1 MSWDPG
7 PSQAAEETGVS
18 AESRKSRSSGEGG
31 LISLQTVDLLNQ
43 SWLVTQGQIGPIAS
57 QKRHMAGA
65 LVFRNARLF
74 ASERGTFF
82 FRNTLLFFRS
92 CLLLFDRLHTT
103 PYCRQRWLSASDR
116 GLWRRLP
123 SREQQRRLRVVRLAA
138 DAEGHRQGLR
148 INVDLVLRRSVLT
161 LKLWKC

>member
-31 LISLQTVDLLNQ
+31 LISRQTVDLLNQ

-92 CLLLFDRLHTT
+92 CLLLFDRLHIT
-103 PYCRQRWLSASDR
+103 PYHY
-116 GLWRRLP
+116 
-123 SREQQRRLRVVRLAA
+123 EVITNHFVM
-138 DAEGHRQGLR
+138 
-148 INVDLVLRRSVLT
+148 T
-161 LKLWKC
+161 LL